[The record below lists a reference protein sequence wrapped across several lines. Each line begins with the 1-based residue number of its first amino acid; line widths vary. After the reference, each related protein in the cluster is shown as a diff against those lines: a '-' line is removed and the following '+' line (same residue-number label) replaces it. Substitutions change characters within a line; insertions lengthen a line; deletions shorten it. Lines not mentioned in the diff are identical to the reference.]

1 MSPGPSIGL
10 ATSWAASTCQLN
22 TRLVV
27 WRVDDNDSNNKLLL
41 RAYYV
46 LGIALG
52 PGYTGVNK
60 DPSGLCSQGAYSL
73 ALGMGEGGDI

>member
-1 MSPGPSIGL
+1 MDFRFSFYLTGVTKL
-10 ATSWAASTCQLN
+10 F
-22 TRLVV
+22 
-27 WRVDDNDSNNKLLL
+27 NKLLL